1 MYNPSAAG
9 LKRDAFVHAVANRFI
24 NTFATDDYSREL
36 SVIVESGL
44 VTYHALQGDQDAI
57 RDLRALLEAAEANV
71 QN

>member
-9 LKRDAFVHAVANRFI
+9 LKRDAFVHAVANRLI

-36 SVIVESGL
+36 GIIVKSGL
-44 VTYHALQGDQDAI
+44 VTYHALKGDQNAI
-57 RDLRALLEAAEANV
+57 RDLRTILEAAEANV